1 MNNDREDWSL
11 LPQTLYVARY
21 NGYFT
26 FHLSQQVRVHGD
38 ESIRT
43 EFIGRHSGDGHI
55 ETFSLASLLSEGAD
69 LYDDADA
76 CMRRVDLLAQREKER
91 EAEAEEYRRE
101 RSARIAARAAADQE
115 KAEADF

>member
-1 MNNDREDWSL
+1 MNSDREDWSL
-11 LPQTLYVARY
+11 LPQTLYVARS

-55 ETFSLASLLSEGAD
+55 ETFSLAALLSEAED

-76 CMRRVDLLAQREKER
+76 CKRRVEVLAEREKMREEQEERWER
-91 EAEAEEYRRE
+91 ERAARLAA
-101 RSARIAARAAADQE
+101 RSAANQE
-115 KAEADF
+115 KAEAEF